1 MRLTLSFVVL
11 LGCGTDQPPEWVKG
25 FDPPPAP
32 DGYTR
37 FVTPTVKGIQ
47 PGDNL
52 EMCQWVAPAADTAQD
67 VLDITG
73 FQSATGHHAVLY
85 ATTETNFKVGESH
98 PCTVDDMIS
107 ISFLG
112 GIGGEGSMGSIT
124 QLPDGLNFRLPPGQ
138 ALMANTHWLNATD
151 GVVDGQAV
159 IDLKVQP
166 ASDQRTPADI
176 FANNGDTFQIDPNA
190 AGSYDNSCVLK
201 RDLSIAMLTNHMHNY
216 GFSVYSE
223 LIHQDGTKE
232 MLRND
237 TTWSGEWQFNPQYTR
252 YTREAPQMFHAGDTL
267 HTHCEWQNTTS
278 KTLSF
283 PDEMCVTIGFYFPSN
298 GQLVCENGSMN

>member
-11 LGCGTDQPPEWVKG
+11 LGCGTDQPQDWVKG

-52 EMCQWVAPAADTAQD
+52 EYCQWVAPAADTAQD
-67 VLDITG
+67 ILDVTG
-73 FQSATGHHAVLY
+73 HQSATGHHAVLY
-85 ATTETNFKVGESH
+85 GTTETNFKVGESH
-98 PCTVDDMIS
+98 LCTADDMVS

-112 GIGGEGSMGSIT
+112 GIGGEGSMGSAT
-124 QLPDGLNFRLPPGQ
+124 QLPEGLNFRLPAGQ

-159 IDLKVQP
+159 IDLKVAP
-166 ASDQRTPADI
+166 VSDQRVPADM
-176 FANNGDTFQIDPNA
+176 FVNNADTFSIGPNA
-190 AGSYDNSCVLK
+190 ASSWDSSCVLK
-201 RDLSIAMLTNHMHNY
+201 QDLSIAMLTNHMHNY
-216 GFSVYSE
+216 GMSVYSE
-223 LIHQDGTKE
+223 LLHTDGTKE

-237 TTWSGEWQFNPQYTR
+237 TTWSAEWQFNPQYTR
-252 YTREAPQMFHAGDTL
+252 YTVNAPQLFHAGDTI
-267 HTHCEWQNTTS
+267 HTHCEWQNTTN
-278 KTLSF
+278 KTLGF
-283 PDEMCVTIGFYFPSN
+283 PDEMCVTIGFYFP
-298 GQLVCENGSMN
+298 GRGMIVCENGSE